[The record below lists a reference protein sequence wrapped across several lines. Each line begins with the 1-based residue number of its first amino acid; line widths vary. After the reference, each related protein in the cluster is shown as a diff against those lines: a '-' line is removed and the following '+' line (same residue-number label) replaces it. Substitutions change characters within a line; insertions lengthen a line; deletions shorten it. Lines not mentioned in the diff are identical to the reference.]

1 MEDQLL
7 KATKMIENQVDAE
20 IQRMDKMDEDG
31 FEELRRDRM
40 EQLKVQIFRIFYN
53 IISYNLYLG
62 ICQRKCHFGFSKSSK
77 FKRVVLLVLMTFCVY
92 VQ

>member
-40 EQLKVQIFRIFYN
+40 EQLKVRIPSIHVLSVFSCFAPRFSRRLRALYN
-53 IISYNLYLG
+53 
-62 ICQRKCHFGFSKSSK
+62 
-77 FKRVVLLVLMTFCVY
+77 
-92 VQ
+92 